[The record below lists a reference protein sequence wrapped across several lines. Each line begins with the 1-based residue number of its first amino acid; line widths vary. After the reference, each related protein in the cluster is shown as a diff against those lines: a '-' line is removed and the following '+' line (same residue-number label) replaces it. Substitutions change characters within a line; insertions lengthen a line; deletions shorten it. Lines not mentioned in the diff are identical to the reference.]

1 VKIGTREEFTPR
13 SCGMTRGVT
22 RPILV
27 TRNGFAAQAGTANS
41 TGSISEVIGTA
52 RVEQWSGEAEV
63 IRRLKVAAATVVALA
78 VSGCMLP
85 EYYTPGGYSSTCEQR
100 LQESAIDWSQIPEG
114 TMRQSISSG
123 AR

>member
-1 VKIGTREEFTPR
+1 MVGG
-13 SCGMTRGVT
+13 SGSD
-22 RPILV
+22 
-27 TRNGFAAQAGTANS
+27 S
-41 TGSISEVIGTA
+41 TIKSGSSP
-52 RVEQWSGEAEV
+52 
-63 IRRLKVAAATVVALA
+63 VVALA